1 MTSSCQNTPDGF
13 SVPSQLPFP
22 GKSLHIFRRI
32 SFADETIRG
41 STPLSSLLSSAAG
54 NPRRYRDYTKTR
66 AQRLHLA
73 RCQAKPSLGKADR
86 LLRFL
91 MNGMLFAE
99 RAVFVEFDS
108 VRIVFLILIIVV
120 ISLLTFGASQSDSG
134 STSFCH
140 IFRLLKKLTPHMRSA
155 N

>member
-1 MTSSCQNTPDGF
+1 MAAE
-13 SVPSQLPFP
+13 
-22 GKSLHIFRRI
+22 KS
-32 SFADETIRG
+32 
-41 STPLSSLLSSAAG
+41 
-54 NPRRYRDYTKTR
+54 
-66 AQRLHLA
+66 
-73 RCQAKPSLGKADR
+73 GKAKR
-86 LLRFL
+86 TGLFRFF
-91 MNGMLFAE
+91 MLGVFLAE